1 MVLSSFARIKRAN
14 TGAFPADEIAIT
26 IGLLSTIE
34 GIIKVHRS
42 GESTTFTG
50 MFASFAKSDTC
61 AFYLKRFHS
70 NKCQILSQPHSLLQK
85 IHSRNDRLEL
95 NV

>member
-1 MVLSSFARIKRAN
+1 MKAHLEHISLVCTTKMA
-14 TGAFPADEIAIT
+14 ADEIAIT

-50 MFASFAKSDTC
+50 MFASFAW
-61 AFYLKRFHS
+61 
-70 NKCQILSQPHSLLQK
+70 
-85 IHSRNDRLEL
+85 
-95 NV
+95 